1 VAEGDAVDFELEL
14 VGFDKAPNWDA
25 LPGDAKVARAEALK
39 EQGNRLF
46 RRGPPLVKHAAQKWT
61 KAVQLLDHAF
71 DLDTPEQVRAPGP
84 GPPPCCSR
92 APPRPARSALSGACS
107 QPPVRAASSPARPRP
122 LAARPRNLHVGG
134 WPGPGRRAHVPASA
148 RASAR

>member
-25 LPGDAKVARAEALK
+25 LPGDAKVARGEALK

-46 RRGPPLVKHAAQKWT
+46 KRGPPLVKHAAAKWT

-71 DLDTPEQVRAPGP
+71 DLDTPEQVHAPGA
-84 GPPPCCSR
+84 GPPPCCCRRLR
-92 APPRPARSALSGACS
+92 APRAWLPCRVRAWPPAR
-107 QPPVRAASSPARPRP
+107 AAGSPARPRLP
-122 LAARPRNLHVGG
+122 AVALGCCMPARL
-134 WPGPGRRAHVPASA
+134 S
-148 RASAR
+148 